1 MLEIIDEVS
10 TKMGE
15 QFETAWMIDGQ
26 PMKTPLQLPLQC
38 RIMIVSK
45 TEEFSGLKGREHFD
59 SRPVATRQN
68 VGGATYV
75 NTQRP
80 TIKVKP

>member
-15 QFETAWMIDGQ
+15 QFETAYTLDGTL
-26 PMKTPLQLPLQC
+26 MKTPKDLPLQC
-38 RIMIVSK
+38 RIMVVSK
-45 TEEFSGLKGREHFD
+45 TEEFTGLGGLEHFG
-59 SRPVATRQN
+59 SHASATRQN

-75 NTQRP
+75 N
-80 TIKVKP
+80 